1 MIPAARISAAIEVL
15 ADMEAKRR
23 PASEALKD
31 WGLTH
36 RFAGSGDRAAIAA
49 HVYDTLRRKASCAYV
64 MQAETPRA
72 LVLASLRLNGQ
83 SIEDVSALC
92 SGERFAPE
100 PLTASER
107 QALETIDLSEA
118 LPPVQGD
125 YPAWLDSA
133 LFEAFGEGRVA
144 EVQAMTARAPVDLRV
159 NTLLSSRED
168 AMAALAHLN
177 PQPTLYSPIGL
188 RIAPRPDGRPV
199 SVQAEPAFQNGLVEV
214 HDEGSQLAALLSRVK
229 AGETVI
235 DLCAGGGG
243 KTLALAALMR
253 NQGKLLATDQDK
265 RRLAPIFDRLR
276 RAGVTN
282 VDVRSPVTRHDEPLA
297 DMVGRTDCVLIDAP
311 CTGTGTWR
319 RNPDAKWRMRPASFA
334 DRQKDQAHVL
344 DRAAGLVKIG
354 GRIVYVT
361 CSLLPAENDGAIEG
375 FLSRHEGF
383 VLETP
388 EDTARMAGLGILA
401 QFRSLRGFG
410 LQMTPK
416 RCATDG
422 FFVSLLHRRA

>member
-199 SVQAEPAFQNGLVEV
+199 SVQAEPAFQKGLVEV
-214 HDEGSQLAALLSRVK
+214 QDEGSQLAALLSRVT
-229 AGETVI
+229 AGETGI

-243 KTLALAALMR
+243 KTLASFWPPTKTSGGWPRFL
-253 NQGKLLATDQDK
+253 
-265 RRLAPIFDRLR
+265 I
-276 RAGVTN
+276 V
-282 VDVRSPVTRHDEPLA
+282 
-297 DMVGRTDCVLIDAP
+297 CVV
-311 CTGTGTWR
+311 
-319 RNPDAKWRMRPASFA
+319 
-334 DRQKDQAHVL
+334 QV
-344 DRAAGLVKIG
+344 
-354 GRIVYVT
+354 
-361 CSLLPAENDGAIEG
+361 
-375 FLSRHEGF
+375 
-383 VLETP
+383 
-388 EDTARMAGLGILA
+388 
-401 QFRSLRGFG
+401 
-410 LQMTPK
+410 
-416 RCATDG
+416 
-422 FFVSLLHRRA
+422 

>member
-1 MIPAARISAAIEVL
+1 MIPAARVSAAIEVI
-15 ADMEAKRR
+15 ADIDAKRR
-23 PASEALKD
+23 PASDALKD
-31 WGLTH
+31 WGLAH

-64 MQAETPRA
+64 MQAETSRA
-72 LVLASLRLNGQ
+72 LVLASLRLNGL
-83 SIEDVSALC
+83 SLDEVSTLC

-100 PLTASER
+100 PLSDQER
-107 QALETIDLSEA
+107 QALQTLDLSA
-118 LPPVQGD
+118 APAPVQGD

-159 NTLLSSRED
+159 NTLLATRDEVVT
-168 AMAALAHLN
+168 ALAHLN
-177 PQPTLYSPIGL
+177 PQSTTYSPLGL
-188 RIAPRPDGRPV
+188 RIVPRPDGRPA
-199 SVQAEPAFQNGLVEV
+199 SVQAEPAFQQGFVEIQ
-214 HDEGSQLAALLSRVK
+214 DEGSQLAALLSRVK
-229 AGETVI
+229 ASETVV

-243 KTLALAALMR
+243 KTLALAAQMR
-253 NQGKLLATDQDK
+253 NQGKLFATDHDK

-276 RAGVTN
+276 RAGVSN
-282 VDVRSPVTRHDEPLA
+282 VEVRAPVTRHEEPLA
-297 DMVGRTDCVLIDAP
+297 DLVERADCVLIDAP

-354 GRIVYVT
+354 GRIVYIT
-361 CSLLPAENDGAIEG
+361 CSLLPAENDGAIEA

-383 VLETP
+383 LLEPP
-388 EDTARMAGLGILA
+388 EETAQKAGLGVLA

>member
-1 MIPAARISAAIEVL
+1 MIPAARISAAIEVI
-15 ADMEAKRR
+15 ADIDAKRR
-23 PASEALKD
+23 PASDALKD
-31 WGLTH
+31 WGLSH

-72 LVLASLRLNGQ
+72 LVLAALRLNGL
-83 SIEDVSALC
+83 SLEEVVGLC
-92 SGERFAPE
+92 SGDRFAPE
-100 PLTASER
+100 PLSDKE
-107 QALETIDLSEA
+107 QEALSHIDLSA
-118 LPPVQGD
+118 APAPVQGD

-144 EVQAMTARAPVDLRV
+144 ETQAMTARAPVDLRV
-159 NTLLSSRED
+159 NTLLTTREE
-168 AMAALAHLN
+168 ALVALSHLN
-177 PQPTLYSPIGL
+177 PHPTAFSPLGL

-199 SVQAEPAFQNGLVEV
+199 SVQAEPAFQQGFVEIQ
-214 HDEGSQLAALLSRVK
+214 DEGSQLAALLARVK

-243 KTLALAALMR
+243 KTLALAAQMR
-253 NQGKLLATDQDK
+253 HQGKMFATDQDK

-276 RAGVTN
+276 RAGIRN
-282 VDVRSPVTRHDEPLA
+282 VEVRAQVARHEEPLA
-297 DMVGRTDCVLIDAP
+297 DLVGRADCVLIDAP

-334 DRQKDQAHVL
+334 DRQKDQAQVL
-344 DRAAGLVKIG
+344 DRAAGLVKTG
-354 GRIVYVT
+354 GRLVYIT
-361 CSLLPAENDGAIEG
+361 CSLLPAENDGAIEA
-375 FLSRHEGF
+375 FLSRHDGF
-383 VLETP
+383 VMETP
-388 EDTARMAGLGILA
+388 EETAEKAGLGVLA
-401 QFRSLRGFG
+401 QFRSLRGLG